1 MLLCLPE
8 IQLVVYR
15 SVAGYK
21 MATEEAHA
29 LAHRPESVHMNLL
42 KGVLHIH
49 MLYADVVCPRKR
61 CSMPVHQSHAGRA
74 CHIAANG
81 RGNAV

>member
-1 MLLCLPE
+1 LPE

-15 SVAGYK
+15 AVAGYK
-21 MATEEAHA
+21 VATEEGHA

-49 MLYADVVCPRKR
+49 MLYVDVSCPPKR
-61 CSMPVHQSHAGRA
+61 CSMTVHQSLAGRA
-74 CHIAANG
+74 CHMVANG
-81 RGNAV
+81 RGDAF

>member
-1 MLLCLPE
+1 M
-8 IQLVVYR
+8 VYR

-21 MATEEAHA
+21 VATEEAHA

-49 MLYADVVCPRKR
+49 MLYADVSVHSRGVPCLFISLMQDGHATSLPTGGAMQFSTMVCEE
-61 CSMPVHQSHAGRA
+61 S
-74 CHIAANG
+74 
-81 RGNAV
+81 